1 MMFSHIRVAV
11 MGMARE
17 VHRLQIYL
25 KGRVDS
31 FDDGLDVRVRMREV
45 SRLVPKSL
53 ARLTGWMES
62 PFPVGRVDFREK
74 NKSSVGG
81 ILS

>member
-1 MMFSHIRVAV
+1 MMFSHIRAAV

-25 KGRVDS
+25 KCRVDS

-45 SRLVPKSL
+45 SKLVPKSL
-53 ARLTGWMES
+53 ARLPGRMES
-62 PFPVGRVDFREK
+62 PLTVGSVDFREK
-74 NKSSVGG
+74 TRAQLGTY
-81 ILS
+81 